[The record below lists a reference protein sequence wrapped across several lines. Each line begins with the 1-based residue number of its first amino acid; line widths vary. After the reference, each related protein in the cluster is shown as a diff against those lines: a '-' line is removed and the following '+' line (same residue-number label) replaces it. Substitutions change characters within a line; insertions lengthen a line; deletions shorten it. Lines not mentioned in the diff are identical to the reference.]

1 MRLVPVGGRISS
13 HRWAGRPT
21 RVLAR
26 VAAVSAGLVLVAGCH
41 VPFLSSGGG
50 GTPTA
55 NGGLIRVA
63 ATPGVADAPLY
74 IAYQEGMFRDVGVS
88 VRIINYG
95 SVKAELRDLRA
106 GKVDIAFADYADM
119 FYAQAQAQAQAAA
132 KKSKSL
138 LNLEIVADGYDA
150 GANVMEV
157 LALPGSHIVSPKDL
171 QGKSIGTSPADIM
184 PNNAQGRPYNL
195 ETVATQSVLTNDNVN
210 LSRIRWQPLPPQNLV
225 ADLGSHQVDAILA
238 TEPTIFQAESQL
250 GAVPVLDS
258 CTGATANLPLD
269 GYFALHSFAQQQSAE
284 LAAFRSALLK
294 AQATAVQQGPVRSA
308 LQGSVGMSV
317 QAASLVTL
325 GQYPTSM
332 SASNLQRVV
341 KLLYFSTQIPP
352 VSGGQLSV
360 APMIW
365 HPTP

>member
-1 MRLVPVGGRISS
+1 MRLVPVGGRIPS
-13 HRWAGRPT
+13 HRWAGRPA
-21 RVLAR
+21 RVFAR
-26 VAAVSAGLVLVAGCH
+26 VAAVTAGLVLVTGCH
-41 VPFLSSGGG
+41 VPFLSSNAAA
-50 GTPTA
+50 PVA
-55 NGGLIRVA
+55 NGTIIRVG

-74 IAYQEGMFRDVGVS
+74 IAYQQGLFRNAGVN

-106 GKVDIAFADYADM
+106 SKIDVAFGDYADM
-119 FYAQAQAQAQAAA
+119 FYAQALALAGG
-132 KKSKSL
+132 KKGKSP

-150 GANVMEV
+150 GPNVMEV
-157 LALPGSHIVSPKDL
+157 LALPRSRIVSPKDL
-171 QGKSIGTSPADIM
+171 QGKSIGTTPADIM
-184 PNNAQGRPYNL
+184 PSNVQGRPYNL
-195 ETVATQSVLTNDNVN
+195 ETVATQSVLTNDNVD
-210 LSRIRWQPLPPQNLV
+210 LTGIRWQPLPSQALV
-225 ADLGSHQVDAILA
+225 ADLGSGQVDAILA

-269 GYFALHSFAQQQSAE
+269 GYFSLHSFAQQQPTA
-284 LAAFRSALLK
+284 LAAFRGALLK
-294 AQATAVQQGPVRSA
+294 AQSAAVQQGPVRTA

-341 KLLYFSTQIPP
+341 KLLYFSTQIPT
-352 VSGGQLSV
+352 VNGGQLSV
-360 APMIW
+360 QPMLW
-365 HPTP
+365 HPAP

>member
-13 HRWAGRPT
+13 HRWAGRPA
-21 RVLAR
+21 RVLVR
-26 VAAVSAGLVLVAGCH
+26 VAAVTAGLVLVAGCH

-88 VRIINYG
+88 VRIINYS

-106 GKVDIAFADYADM
+106 GKVDVAFGDYADM
-119 FYAQAQAQAQAAA
+119 FYAQAQALATA
-132 KKSKSL
+132 KKGKSPL
-138 LNLEIVADGYDA
+138 SLQVVADGYDA
-150 GANVMEV
+150 GPNVMEV
-157 LALPGSHIVSPKDL
+157 LTLPGSHIVSPKNL
-171 QGKSIGTSPADIM
+171 QGKSIGTAPADIM
-184 PNNAQGRPYNL
+184 PGNVQGRPYNL
-195 ETVATQSVLTNDNVN
+195 ETVATQSVLNNDNVN
-210 LSRIRWQPLPPQNLV
+210 VNGIRWQPLPPQALV

-238 TEPTIFQAESQL
+238 TEPTIFEAESQL
-250 GAVPVLDS
+250 GALPVLDS

-269 GYFALHSFAQQQSAE
+269 GYFSLRSFAQQQPAE
-284 LAAFRSALLK
+284 LAAFRAALLK

-341 KLLYFSTQIPP
+341 KLLYFSTQIPT
-352 VSGGQLSV
+352 VNGGQLSV